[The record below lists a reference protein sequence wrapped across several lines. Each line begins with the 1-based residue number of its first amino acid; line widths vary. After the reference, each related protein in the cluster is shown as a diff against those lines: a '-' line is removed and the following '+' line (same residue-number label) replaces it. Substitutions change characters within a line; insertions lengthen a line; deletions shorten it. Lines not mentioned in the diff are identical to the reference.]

1 LTVDDVFGRDLDVG
15 FATEEGDAMGGPSS
29 LVDLQAR
36 VRSGVAPRARDL
48 GVVRGRANL
57 AQSIVLRLQTER
69 GELAPLAHPDYG
81 SRHHQLIGELNT
93 EANRN
98 LVKLYVLEC
107 LQQEPRLAEIL
118 RVEVRPYDRH
128 ERRSEVQI
136 EIEARAREDPTPLSL
151 VVPFSFAGPVG

>member
-1 LTVDDVFGRDLDVG
+1 MADEMFGVDLDIGV
-15 FATEEGDAMGGPSS
+15 ATPEGDALAGPFS

-36 VRSGVAPRARDL
+36 IRPGVAPRARDL
-48 GVVRGRANL
+48 GVVAGRANL
-57 AQSIVLRLQTER
+57 AQSLILRLMTER

-93 EANRN
+93 ETNRN

-107 LQQEPRLAEIL
+107 LRQEPRLAQIVRVDVVPLDRREHHSDVEIQ
-118 RVEVRPYDRH
+118 VEA
-128 ERRSEVQI
+128 I
-136 EIEARAREDPTPLSL
+136 ARGDPTPMSF